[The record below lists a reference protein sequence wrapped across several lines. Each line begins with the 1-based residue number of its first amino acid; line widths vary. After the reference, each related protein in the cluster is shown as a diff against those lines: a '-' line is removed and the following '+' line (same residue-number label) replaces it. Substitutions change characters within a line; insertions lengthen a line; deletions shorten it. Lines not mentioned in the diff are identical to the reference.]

1 LAGLNVTPRSHFI
14 IGILAVGYL
23 AGCTGPKDSSFAFL
37 GIPES
42 ESSDLGP
49 VGLINQKPYQVR
61 NVTTVTETSY
71 EQYERI
77 RQAGRIFAEQA
88 HGDYV
93 YYAVK
98 QQRDVHFENAS
109 AWVEVIERFKAR
121 KP

>member
-1 LAGLNVTPRSHFI
+1 
-14 IGILAVGYL
+14 
-23 AGCTGPKDSSFAFL
+23 
-37 GIPES
+37 
-42 ESSDLGP
+42 